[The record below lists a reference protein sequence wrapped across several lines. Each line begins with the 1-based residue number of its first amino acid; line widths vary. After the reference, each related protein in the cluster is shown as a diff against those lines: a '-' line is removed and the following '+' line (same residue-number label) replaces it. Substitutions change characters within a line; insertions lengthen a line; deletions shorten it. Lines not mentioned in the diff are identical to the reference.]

1 MSEQTLDLLIEKLKT
16 EAIEKA
22 EKESAKI
29 LEDARIRA
37 EAIVSEAEEQKKS
50 LLSEAEKEAQD
61 IVDKGNSALRVAA
74 RDLSL
79 SVRND
84 LLQLLRATLEDEV
97 EKSFT
102 PELMKSVINQLID
115 QLGSEVEFRLPEE
128 HSRELAEFIQ
138 KKMQESDETI
148 TLLEEKGD
156 ASGILI
162 TKKDQGWSYTI
173 SPEQVTESLLPH
185 LNAKWVQILSE
196 KSSA

>member
-1 MSEQTLDLLIEKLKT
+1 MSEQTLDLLIEKLRT

-22 EKESAKI
+22 QKESAQI
-29 LEDARIRA
+29 LEDARARA

-50 LLSEAEKEAQD
+50 ILEDAEKEAKD
-61 IVDKGNSALRVAA
+61 VVEKGNSSLRVAA

-84 LLQLLRATLEDEV
+84 LFKLLRATLEDEV
-97 EKSFT
+97 EKNFE
-102 PELMKSVINQLID
+102 PELMKSVITQLID

-128 HSRELAEFIQ
+128 HARELAEFIQ
-138 KKMQESDETI
+138 KKLQQSDGTI
-148 TLLEEKGD
+148 TLLQDKGD
-156 ASGILI
+156 SSGILI

-173 SPEQVTESLLPH
+173 SPEQVTESLLPY
-185 LNAKWVQILSE
+185 LNAKWVQILDE